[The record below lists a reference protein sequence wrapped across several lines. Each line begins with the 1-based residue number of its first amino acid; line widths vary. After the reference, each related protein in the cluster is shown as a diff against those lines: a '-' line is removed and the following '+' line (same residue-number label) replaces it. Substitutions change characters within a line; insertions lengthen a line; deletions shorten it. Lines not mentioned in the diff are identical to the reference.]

1 VRLISECAAAALMV
15 AAAIVL
21 AASAQEEGGGGG
33 GRGGPP
39 TLCRNCRSKMFIMN
53 VGKCSKCGGE
63 TSSGAF
69 RYCAKCARA
78 LGKCQACGRGL
89 DNRGGEDSAHD
100 MIRRPGEPG
109 SEPEHGG
116 PRPSGRRPVPK
127 PGAAVEGLELA
138 LSSDRKSY
146 KRGEKITLTLTFENV
161 SRRKMRVFLPSAR
174 ALGRHVNI
182 KATGP
187 GVQRRRDRLHAMVS
201 GSLPMLKNYPELQPG
216 GKTTVEITLD
226 GWPLRV
232 SGGDLCLAKAG
243 TYKLTATY
251 TYDKAEVYYFDPK
264 PSKVPAPQV
273 WKGVVASTEVKF
285 SVK

>member
-1 VRLISECAAAALMV
+1 MRV
-15 AAAIVL
+15 AAERLGLALAWMLFASL
-21 AASAQEEGGGGG
+21 AASAQEEGDGGG

-39 TLCRNCRSKMFIMN
+39 ALCRSCRNKMFIMT

-63 TSSGAF
+63 TSSSAF
-69 RYCAKCARA
+69 RYCAKCARR

-89 DNRGGEDSAHD
+89 DNRGGGDSAPD

-109 SEPEHGG
+109 SEPERGG
-116 PRPSGRRPVPK
+116 PRPSGRRPIPK
-127 PGAAVEGLELA
+127 PGAEVKGLKLA

-161 SRRKMRVFLPSAR
+161 SGEKMRVFAPPAH
-174 ALGRHVNI
+174 ALARHVNI
-182 KATGP
+182 KAIGP

-201 GSLPMLKNYPELQPG
+201 GGLPMLKNYPELQPG

-232 SGGDLCLAKAG
+232 SGGDLYLAKAG

-251 TYDKAEVYYFDPK
+251 TYAKAKVYYFDPK
-264 PSKVPAPQV
+264 PNQVPDPKV
-273 WKGVVASTEVKF
+273 WKGVVASSEVKF